1 MRFKKYVILVMGVLI
16 CLSGCSG
23 NEDRLSD
30 GKNNVDKVLDAQVN
44 VADGEPAAQQS
55 KQTKE
60 TTDAAKD
67 VTTDATDV
75 AKDVTTDVTK
85 SSERQGNNSENDA
98 AGLTQESVKDQEN
111 IDYDLTAMGSDM
123 IYATVYQLMIN
134 PEEYVGKT
142 IRMEGTY
149 YATYYEPTAKY
160 YHYVIIQD
168 ATACCAQGL
177 EFIWED
183 GSHVYP
189 EEYPEDEADVTV
201 TGTFETYNE
210 EGDENLYCRLK
221 DASLEIGK

>member
-1 MRFKKYVILVMGVLI
+1 MRFKKYVILVTGVLI

-23 NEDRLSD
+23 KEDRLPG
-30 GKNNVDKVLDAQVN
+30 GKNNVDKVIEAQVN
-44 VADGEPAAQQS
+44 VADGGLTDQQS
-55 KQTKE
+55 QQTE
-60 TTDAAKD
+60 GATDTVKD
-67 VTTDATDV
+67 VTN
-75 AKDVTTDVTK
+75 DVTEDITK
-85 SSERQGNNSENDA
+85 DSGQQGNNQENDTA
-98 AGLTQESVKDQEN
+98 ELTQEPVNDQDN

-160 YHYVIIQD
+160 YHYVIIED

-183 GSHVYP
+183 GSHAYP
-189 EEYPEDEADVTV
+189 EEYPEDEAEVTV
-201 TGTFETYNE
+201 TGTFETYKE
-210 EGDENLYCRLK
+210 EGDENLYCRLR
-221 DASLEIGK
+221 DASLETGK